1 MLAFFLAFYLASNL
15 AFYLAFY
22 FGIHLAS
29 ILTFYSAILSVILAV
44 PTEIW
49 SSRLRSGSA
58 HWDLEFAVGGS
69 RKEEGKRKEVTL
81 IKSRDP
87 HLAGGEKVGE
97 YVSYIL
103 HLQQKMKY

>member
-1 MLAFFLAFYLASNL
+1 MLAFFLAFYLASINTIL

-22 FGIHLAS
+22 FGIPSGIYSDILFCHS
-29 ILTFYSAILSVILAV
+29 ICH
-44 PTEIW
+44 
-49 SSRLRSGSA
+49 SGSA
-58 HWDLEFAVGGS
+58 HWDLDFAVGGS

-103 HLQQKMKY
+103 W